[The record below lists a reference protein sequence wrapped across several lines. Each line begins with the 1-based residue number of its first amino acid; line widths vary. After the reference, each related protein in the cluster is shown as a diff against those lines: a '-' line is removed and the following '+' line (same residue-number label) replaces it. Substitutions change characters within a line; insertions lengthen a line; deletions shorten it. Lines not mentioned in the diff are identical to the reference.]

1 MSRYDKDIEEN
12 PYLSEHGKYAVQFAR
27 NHNITVQEAYQHPTV
42 KAHKESLQHLSE
54 CFSFHNDFMGVN
66 VDEQGI

>member
-1 MSRYDKDIEEN
+1 MSNYDKDIAEN

-42 KAHKESLQHLSE
+42 KAHKESLQHLAE
-54 CFSFHNDFMGVN
+54 CFSFYNGFMGVD
-66 VDEQGI
+66 VDE